1 MALGLIIGLPL
12 IVFFLAGMPATLEF
26 PEKGRF
32 NIRGGIEI
40 LPEFA
45 ALLIG
50 LVLYTGAFIA
60 EVVRAGIM
68 AVSKGQTEAAG
79 ALGLRTGPT

>member
-1 MALGLIIGLPL
+1 
-12 IVFFLAGMPATLEF
+12 MPATLEF

-32 NIRGGIEI
+32 NIRGGLEI
-40 LPEFA
+40 LPEFV

-50 LVLYTGAFIA
+50 LVFYTGAFIA

-79 ALGLRTGPT
+79 AVGLRTGPRSSLWLFRRRCA